1 MSDKTPRNEEIELG
15 QFLAFLKQL
24 FGSGAQGLKN
34 SAFGFLKI
42 LMFLIISL
50 KRNWKILGLFG
61 IAGIIAAFSV
71 LFFGG
76 RTYYSSMVIRP
87 NFGSSEMIYDQVNY
101 YNDLIKQ
108 KDTATLNNIFNPDLV
123 KHLQKI
129 EVQPI
134 VSQKEK
140 QKIYNDYLAKVDTA
154 LTKSYFSYDEY
165 IDRLDDWGYYK
176 HEIIVSADSSINFTE
191 FEGPILAPLMKSE
204 YLISQY
210 EIRNRIAVDQIGV
223 LEEIFENLDSLTKIK
238 RSSYLLPQGPAN
250 GETTKVYLSEEDD
263 KKNDEE
269 WIYER
274 MMSTRNTLSEV
285 SYELVENNKIVKI
298 ITRFKSRGVKESR
311 VLPFLELF
319 FGMLGLGAF
328 IILLRGFWRF
338 TSRFEKEHFS
348 S

>member
-1 MSDKTPRNEEIELG
+1 MSDNTSRNEEIELG

-24 FGSGAQGLKN
+24 ISGLSGKLGSF
-34 SAFGFLKI
+34 AFSLFKLN
-42 LMFLIISL
+42 MFLIISL
-50 KRNWKILGLFG
+50 KRNWKTMGLFG
-61 IAGIIAAFSV
+61 ILGGIAALSV
-71 LFFGG
+71 AFVGG
-76 RTYYSSMVIRP
+76 RTYNSSMVIRP

-108 KDTATLNNIFNPDLV
+108 NDTATLNTIFNPKLV
-123 KHLQKI
+123 VHLEEI

-140 QKIYNDYLAKVDTA
+140 QKIYNDYLSKVDTA
-154 LTKSYFSYDEY
+154 LTKSYFGYKEY

-176 HEIIVSADSSINFTE
+176 HKIIVHADSSIDFRE
-191 FEGPILAPLMKSE
+191 FEDPILAPLMESE

-210 EIRNRIAVDQIGV
+210 EIRNRIAVDHIGV

-238 RSSYLLPQGPAN
+238 RSSYLLPQLPAN
-250 GETTKVYLSEEDD
+250 GETKVYLSEEDD

-298 ITRFKSRGVKESR
+298 ITRFKSRGVKEGR
-311 VLPFLELF
+311 FIPFIILF
-319 FGMLGLGAF
+319 SGMLGLGVV

-338 TSRFEKEHFS
+338 TSKFEKEHFS